1 MVMILKYFIGFSF
14 LLLFIGN
21 AGCQGNQSSSN
32 QSNGK
37 TGLNQDTDSRNL
49 KPLEFR
55 KKIDQ
60 TNDHVIL
67 DVRTETERLQRGFM
81 LDARH
86 LDFYRQ
92 DFNERIDELDKT
104 KTYFVYCHSGKRSGI
119 AVDKLRERGV
129 KAYNLEGGFA
139 AWRETFPF

>member
-14 LLLFIGN
+14 LLFFIGN
-21 AGCQGNQSSSN
+21 AGCQGNSSSSN
-32 QSNGK
+32 QTEAA
-37 TGLNQDTDSRNL
+37 TGTNNASEPRDL

-60 TNDHVIL
+60 TDDHVIL
-67 DVRTETERLQRGFM
+67 DVRTETERLQLGFM

-86 LDFYRQ
+86 IDFYRQ
-92 DFNERIDELDKT
+92 DFNEQIGALDKS

-119 AVDKLRERGV
+119 TVDKLRERGV
-129 KAYNLEGGFA
+129 KAYNLEGGFP
-139 AWRETFPF
+139 AWKETFPF